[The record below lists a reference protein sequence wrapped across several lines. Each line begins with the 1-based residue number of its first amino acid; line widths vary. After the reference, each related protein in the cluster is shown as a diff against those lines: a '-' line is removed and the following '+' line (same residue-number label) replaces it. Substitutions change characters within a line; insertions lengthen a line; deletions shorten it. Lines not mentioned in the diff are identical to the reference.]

1 MKRLNEDYLM
11 ASEFQVLKLL
21 ADDPDLE
28 LKDISGDSFPHKKAR
43 VFYKAIRM
51 LHDLKETVNEGS
63 LFREANRMDDSIDIA
78 TTRTLI
84 TYVVDLSNLNKA
96 LEDLKEGSIKYK
108 MGRYMEKM
116 GKYIQSPDSLDHP
129 RISSLLYEAQ
139 DVLVSGKRKTLSKTF
154 EELMSNHEQE
164 LERRKVGLYYPFYDS
179 FLDAKLT
186 KKAAP
191 GQVILVAG
199 STGTGKS
206 IYGLSL
212 INGLVNNNVPCIYF
226 SPEMDEVSTM
236 DRWLAMRTGI
246 PVAEWYK
253 SGIWIDPLFLEV
265 ERERKKVVNKPFRF
279 VDEPTIGLDTILHL
293 VREFKMIYRTNYVC
307 VFIDLITQVKEF
319 ITLGIRNASLATVIE
334 MAVNKLHAMSK
345 RENVCFVCFAQMNR
359 DADSLR
365 LNGIEEIDKLRPS
378 LNHVK
383 NSNALGERSRTV
395 LSVFRPK
402 YYAQRLFPTDPNV
415 EFMPDDLQVQ
425 ILKQSMGE
433 VGVIGH
439 YLFDGPT
446 FSLVEMRND
455 QGESTTENSENS
467 S

>member
-1 MKRLNEDYLM
+1 MKRLNENYLI
-11 ASEFQVLKLL
+11 ASEYQVLKLF
-21 ADDPDLE
+21 ADDPDLD
-28 LKDISGDSFPHKKAR
+28 LKDISGTSFPHKKAR
-43 VFYKAIRM
+43 SFYKAICL

-63 LFREANRMDDSIDIA
+63 LFREANRIDDSIDV
-78 TTRTLI
+78 TTTHTLM
-84 TYVVDLSNLNKA
+84 TYPVDLSNLTKA
-96 LEDLKEGSIKYK
+96 KEDLKEGSIKYK
-108 MGRYMEKM
+108 MDRYMKKIGLKLE
-116 GKYIQSPDSLDHP
+116 SSDALDHP
-129 RISSLLYEAQ
+129 TISSLLYEAQ
-139 DVLVSGKRKTLSKTF
+139 DVLVSGTRKTLSKTL
-154 EELMSNHEQE
+154 EQLMSDYNKE
-164 LERRKVGLYYPFYDS
+164 LERRKVGMYYPFYDS

-212 INGLVNNNVPCIYF
+212 INGMVNNGIPCIYF
-226 SPEMDEVSTM
+226 SPEMDETSTM
-236 DRWLAMRTGI
+236 DRWLALRTKV
-246 PVAEWYK
+246 PVSEWYK
-253 SGIWIDPLFLEV
+253 SGIWIDPLFLMV
-265 ERERKKVVNKPFRF
+265 EQERKKVMNKPFRF
-279 VDEPTIGLDTILHL
+279 VDEPTVGLDTILHL
-293 VREFKMIYRTNYVC
+293 IREFKMTYRTDYVC

-319 ITLGIRNASLATVIE
+319 ITLGIRNATLATVIE

-359 DADSLR
+359 EADSLR
-365 LNGIEEIDKLRPS
+365 LNDLEEIDKLRPS

-402 YYAQRLFPTDPNV
+402 YYAQRLFPTDPRV
-415 EFMPDDLQVQ
+415 EFMHDDLQVQ

-446 FSLVEMRND
+446 FSLTEIQNE
-455 QGESTTENSENS
+455 GENIPEDSENS